1 MINKKKNK
9 KVIKQGFIQG
19 IVALIFSQ
27 VLIKL
32 LGLIYKLY
40 LTNKSGFGDT
50 GNAIY
55 SSGFQI
61 YALLLTLS
69 SIGVPNA
76 VAKMISEKV
85 SIGDHKGAH
94 RIFKV
99 SFLTFAS
106 IGFLCSLLLF
116 ISAHYIA
123 NVWLQIPEAELTLIS
138 LSPSIFFVAIIS
150 VIRGYFNGRQTM
162 KATANSQTLEQF
174 LKTIFTVGL
183 VEIASYF
190 SSCNTVL
197 MAAAANLATTFATMG
212 SFFYLY
218 KYYKFR
224 RREIGNEIYN
234 SVKYKRKSWISI
246 INNILYVTI
255 PMSLTSI
262 LTSINKNVDSITVVR
277 GLKSFL
283 GEAEAKLQYG
293 ILSGKVDTL
302 ISLPLSFNLAFAT
315 ALVPALS
322 SAIANKNKEA
332 GIKKISFSLLITIL
346 IGLPSSIVMAV
357 FAKPILNLL
366 FPNANSGELILQ
378 IAAISIIF
386 TVLGQTVNGA
396 LQGIGKIFVPAISLS
411 IGVAIKIILNIIL
424 VPLSPEECYFGGVAG
439 AALATVVCHMVAF
452 FISFYI
458 LKRKTHIKIDFNKF
472 VIKPIIAS
480 TMMAICSYYSYE
492 MLKGIIIEDMATIL
506 SIIFAI
512 IIYIISIIIL
522 KVFKKEEILMIPHG
536 EKIYNILEKTG
547 MYHSRKYWKIGIL
560 EETKTI
566 TLTAIMVS
574 KKNKEKKEGFYITL
588 ANIDSSRWK
597 ENVYIYENL

>member
-1 MINKKKNK
+1 
-9 KVIKQGFIQG
+9 
-19 IVALIFSQ
+19 
-27 VLIKL
+27 
-32 LGLIYKLY
+32 
-40 LTNKSGFGDT
+40 
-50 GNAIY
+50 
-55 SSGFQI
+55 
-61 YALLLTLS
+61 
-69 SIGVPNA
+69 
-76 VAKMISEKV
+76 
-85 SIGDHKGAH
+85 
-94 RIFKV
+94 
-99 SFLTFAS
+99 
-106 IGFLCSLLLF
+106 
-116 ISAHYIA
+116 
-123 NVWLQIPEAELTLIS
+123 
-138 LSPSIFFVAIIS
+138 
-150 VIRGYFNGRQTM
+150 
-162 KATANSQTLEQF
+162 
-174 LKTIFTVGL
+174 
-183 VEIASYF
+183 
-190 SSCNTVL
+190 

-224 RREIGNEIYN
+224 KREIGNEIYN

-322 SAIANKNKEA
+322 AAIANKNKEA

-346 IGLPSSIVMAV
+346 IGLPSSIGMAV

-547 MYHSRKYWKIGIL
+547 MYHSRKY
-560 EETKTI
+560 
-566 TLTAIMVS
+566 
-574 KKNKEKKEGFYITL
+574 
-588 ANIDSSRWK
+588 
-597 ENVYIYENL
+597 